1 MPVKKKMKGNGL
13 NRTYCTKDS
22 KMKFLFVFTFFC
34 AIIVGNLFSSDAKLK
49 LIPKQKTAKVL
60 KSVAYA
66 TIRSTVMGTYSRLEE
81 KETIYQT
88 CTDEFPSMPGD
99 FPCNF
104 LDFTGTTDQVNVQ
117 SEISD
122 GEFAEG
128 RDPEDINPSGNI
140 RFKISKEKS
149 RNLNGNVIL
158 LGEGESKLSLF
169 YHPKGQISHY
179 LFQNTIVIFVWK
191 PSLENPQ
198 LSHLYFVKVNRDYFP
213 EEVKEYTF

>member
-1 MPVKKKMKGNGL
+1 MKRNGS
-13 NRTYCTKDS
+13 NRTYCTKGQ
-22 KMKFLFVFTFFC
+22 KMKFLFLSFC
-34 AIIVGNLFSSDAKLK
+34 SILIFIGSLFASDSKLK

-66 TIRSTVMGTYSRLEE
+66 TIRSTVMGNYSRIEE
-81 KETIYQT
+81 KETTYQT
-88 CTDEFPSMPGD
+88 CSDAFPSMPGD

-128 RDPEDINPSGNI
+128 RDPEDMNPSGKI
-140 RFKISKEKS
+140 RIKVSKEKS
-149 RNLNGNVIL
+149 RNLNGNVIQ
-158 LGEGESKLSLF
+158 LGEGDSKLSLF

-179 LFQNTIVIFVWK
+179 LYQNTIVIFVWK

-198 LSHLYFVKVNRDYFP
+198 LTHLYFVKVNADYFP